1 MVAAIDSKSIAVW
14 RAGSIPAGGTKTD
27 RADSREL
34 KTLCVMKIFEVHA
47 TTGTTAFHIKTRAM
61 VEEKAVASIIEK
73 AIAEYGQKIVNGP
86 DYLREYNLR
95 IVITESISDGNG
107 VFHIWTTTYRDY
119 KFENGGVVFIGEKT
133 L

>member
-1 MVAAIDSKSIAVW
+1 
-14 RAGSIPAGGTKTD
+14 
-27 RADSREL
+27 
-34 KTLCVMKIFEVHA
+34 MKIFEVHA
-47 TTGTTAFHIKTRAM
+47 TTGTTVFPIRTRAF

-107 VFHIWTTTYRDY
+107 VFHVWTTTFRDY

-133 L
+133 V